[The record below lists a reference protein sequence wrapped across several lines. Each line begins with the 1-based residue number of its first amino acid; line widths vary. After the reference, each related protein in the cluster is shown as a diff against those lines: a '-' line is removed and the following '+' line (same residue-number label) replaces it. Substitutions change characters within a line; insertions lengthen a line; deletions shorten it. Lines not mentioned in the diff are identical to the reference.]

1 MTDIKAAERAANQ
14 AEKAA
19 ARPVTPR
26 QDESNEDDG
35 ILVPN
40 TPPNAGEIA
49 GEIAGE
55 SQGGTSITLA
65 IRTPERLRGPPDLV
79 PQVASEP
86 DSSPEPQVQLPA
98 STAPGRIEDGPR
110 KRRRMASKRYT
121 NSQYE
126 L

>member
-1 MTDIKAAERAANQ
+1 MTGAKAAEKVADK
-14 AEKAA
+14 AERAA

-26 QDESNEDDG
+26 QDKSDGDDG
-35 ILVPN
+35 ILIPD
-40 TPPNAGEIA
+40 TPPNAGET
-49 GEIAGE
+49 AGE

-65 IRTPERLRGPPDLV
+65 IRTPERLRGPLDLV
-79 PQVASEP
+79 PQMASEP

-121 NSQYE
+121 SSQYE